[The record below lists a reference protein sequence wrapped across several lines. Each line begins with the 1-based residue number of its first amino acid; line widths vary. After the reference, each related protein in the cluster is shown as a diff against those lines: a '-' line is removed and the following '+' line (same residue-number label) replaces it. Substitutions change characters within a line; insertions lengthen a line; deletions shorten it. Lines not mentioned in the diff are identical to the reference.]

1 MAFSMRG
8 CVSNP
13 DGFHH
18 AVSDG
23 RLAAILVFILAL
35 TACSGQDSAGR
46 FELSQVDADWQ
57 NGRLDVRFEQRLKLS
72 EEARNA
78 LDHGV
83 PLTVEVEL
91 ILRDSSSQTRV
102 GSTVGNYE
110 IRYLPLSEHYQ
121 VASLE
126 EGMVKTFP
134 RLRHVLAELARLEL
148 SVETGAIPAGD
159 YELLARSHLDH
170 NRMPPPM
177 RLPALFSSEW
187 NHDSTWTAWPLAINP
202 EA

>member
-1 MAFSMRG
+1 MRG
-8 CVSNP
+8 CINNP
-13 DGFHH
+13 DGFHR
-18 AVSDG
+18 AASGG
-23 RLAAILVFILAL
+23 RLTALLVIVLAF
-35 TACSGQDSAGR
+35 TACNGQDSTGR
-46 FELSQVDADWQ
+46 FELNQVDADWQ
-57 NGRLDVRFEQRLKLS
+57 NGRLDVRFEQQLKFS

-102 GSTVGNYE
+102 GNTVGNYE

-121 VASLE
+121 VSSLE
-126 EGMVKTFP
+126 EGMIKTFP

-148 SVETGAIPAGD
+148 SVDTGAIPAGD
-159 YELLARSHLDH
+159 YELLARSHLDR
-170 NRMPPPM
+170 NRMPAPM

-187 NHDSTWTAWPLAINP
+187 NHDSSWTAWPLAINP

>member
-1 MAFSMRG
+1 MRG
-8 CVSNP
+8 CVNNP
-13 DGFHH
+13 DGSHR
-18 AVSDG
+18 AASVG
-23 RLAAILVFILAL
+23 RMATFLVVFLAL
-35 TACSGQDSAGR
+35 TACNGGDSAGR
-46 FELSQVDADWQ
+46 FKLSQVEAKWE
-57 NGRLDVRFEQRLKLS
+57 NGRLDVRFEQKLKFS

-78 LDHGV
+78 LEHGV

-91 ILRDSSSQTRV
+91 ILKDSSSQTRV
-102 GSTVGNYE
+102 GNAAENYE

-121 VASLE
+121 VSRLQE
-126 EGMVKTFP
+126 DMVKTFP
-134 RLRHVLAELARLEL
+134 RLRHVLAELTNVEL
-148 SVETGAIPAGD
+148 SVDTGALPAGE

>member
-1 MAFSMRG
+1 MRG
-8 CVSNP
+8 CVNKP
-13 DGFHH
+13 DGFHR
-18 AVSDG
+18 ASSGG
-23 RLAAILVFILAL
+23 RLAMLLVIVLAF
-35 TACSGQDSAGR
+35 TACSGQDSTGR
-46 FELSQVDADWQ
+46 FELSRVDANWR
-57 NGRLDVRFEQRLKLS
+57 NGRLDVRFEQQLKLS

-78 LDHGV
+78 LVHGV
-83 PLTVEVEL
+83 PLTVEIEL

-102 GSTVGNYE
+102 GHTVGNYE

-121 VASLE
+121 VSNLK

-148 SVETGAIPAGD
+148 TVDTGAIPAGD
-159 YELLARSHLDH
+159 YELLARSHLDR

-187 NHDSTWTAWPLAINP
+187 SHDSTWTAWPLAIDP
-202 EA
+202 GA